1 MKKDIYKITNLI
13 NGKCY
18 IGQTTDARRRWQ
30 EHRAKGYN
38 QEKNKILYYAFDKY
52 GLNSKLP
59 SRLNTILGKT
69 EATIVLIIFI
79 LKIIYIII
87 NVNK

>member
-38 QEKNKILYYAFDKY
+38 QEKNPQIRACGF
-52 GLNSKLP
+52 
-59 SRLNTILGKT
+59 R
-69 EATIVLIIFI
+69 
-79 LKIIYIII
+79 
-87 NVNK
+87 